1 MLKSCKKPEYGS
13 QMALARTTPEELL
26 ERTPYL
32 VPENADSLE
41 RFSRVAKKALTTH
54 ERAKAAADRIA
65 AHTDSILGPYESAMR
80 SELVAESNR
89 MEGYDSTP
97 KGVRDLVR
105 LREDLLHIEIQSFVE
120 YVRDD
125 EKLMEN
131 LGLYR
136 AYVIA
141 DEWAQTDQR
150 PREYELRSLHALI
163 MGADRLAGS
172 YKVAPNKI
180 GGSAHTPVDP
190 WDVPRAMGDL
200 ANWFAEGS
208 GDPLLDAAVAH
219 AWLTHIHPFDDGNG
233 RMARLLANLA
243 LIQARFP
250 PLLLRAGSDRGQ
262 YLDALARSD
271 EGDIL
276 PLYDLFASSL
286 RRMVCDMERPQFV
299 ERKIRSE
306 LLSTADK
313 RYDMWKKLL
322 RTFFTTLEH
331 KVQRPYGWALS
342 LMGYPSAEDFVFLE
356 EGRREGISWWIKL
369 RNRAHGD
376 RWLLWFGPQSKQMK
390 ELLGDTQQS
399 HSWPSI
405 HFDEPDDDP
414 KSVHPW
420 RSVRNQVA
428 GTCPNEMVVMPGK
441 QKPVVVRTGYESDE
455 LDLTDGAY
463 LLAKTLCRERSRVRT
478 AA

>member
-1 MLKSCKKPEYGS
+1 MPSIAPS
-13 QMALARTTPEELL
+13 PDALL
-26 ERTPYL
+26 EGTPYL
-32 VPENADSLE
+32 VPGDSASQL
-41 RFSRVAKKALTTH
+41 RFSRVREKALATH
-54 ERAKAAADRIA
+54 ERAKVAAERIA
-65 AHTDSILGPYESAMR
+65 TRTGAILGPYESAMR

-97 KGVRDLVR
+97 KGVRDLIR
-105 LREDLLHIEIQSFVE
+105 LREDLLHIEIEHFVE

-125 EKLMEN
+125 EKLLEN

-141 DEWAQTDQR
+141 DEWAQTDER
-150 PREYELRSLHALI
+150 PREYELRALHALI
-163 MGADRLAGS
+163 MGSDPSAGA

-180 GGSAHTPVDP
+180 GGSAHIPIDP
-190 WDVPRAMGDL
+190 WDVPQAMGDL
-200 ANWFAEGS
+200 ADWFVRGS

-262 YLDALARSD
+262 YLDALAASD

-276 PLYDLFASSL
+276 PLYDLFAISL

-299 ERKIRSE
+299 ERKVREE
-306 LLSTADK
+306 LLRTPDK

-331 KVQRPYGWALS
+331 KVARPHGWWIR
-342 LMGYPSAEDFVFLE
+342 LMGYPAAEDFIRLE
-356 EGRREGISWWIKL
+356 DGGSEGIGWWAKL
-369 RNRAHGD
+369 GNRAEGE
-376 RWLLWFGPQSKQMK
+376 RWLLWFGPQSRTMK
-390 ELLGDTQQS
+390 KLTGDEGRARG
-399 HSWPSI
+399 WPSI
-405 HFDEPDDDP
+405 HFDEPDDNP
-414 KSVHPW
+414 ASIHPW
-420 RSVRNQVA
+420 RNISGSNARGYPA
-428 GTCPNEMVVMPGK
+428 EMVVVPGK
-441 QKPVVVRTGYESDE
+441 HKPVKVRIGSKLQE
-455 LDLTDGAY
+455 LDLTDGAK
-463 LLAKTLCRERSRVRT
+463 LLARTLCR
-478 AA
+478 